1 MRKFMIIPLFFIFL
15 SCMSTDMVKE
25 NTDKAKKELSKIES
39 EYLSGDIEEN
49 IENFKSLV
57 KESGKDVSD
66 FISTTGKPVTEEFLT
81 DLKRASWKNEIK
93 KYSKDIANEIKNIDS
108 KKLEDYLKKIKEYSK
123 KLGISLAETITL
135 VVEYVSKASDDFS
148 KSDFIKKFSDI
159 WLF

>member
-1 MRKFMIIPLFFIFL
+1 MNITKLGHCCL
-15 SCMSTDMVKE
+15 
-25 NTDKAKKELSKIES
+25 L
-39 EYLSGDIEEN
+39 IEEKGLR
-49 IENFKSLV
+49 I
-57 KESGKDVSD
+57 
-66 FISTTGKPVTEEFLT
+66 LT
-81 DLKRASWKNEIK
+81 DPGA
-93 KYSKDIANEIKNIDS
+93 YSTGQNEIKNIDS